1 MRQTTATAPYG
12 TWPSPIGA
20 NLAAS
25 HDGHPEYVGTVGP
38 EVWWTAPRPTEGGR
52 RALIRRR
59 ADGTEE
65 PVLPPPWNA
74 RSQVMG
80 YGGTPWAAA
89 PRPSGGPL
97 VVFVHFADQRLY
109 AYEPDAPAATPPRPL
124 TPVSEVGEGLR
135 WADLRLPPDRGEVW
149 CVLEEFTGERPTDVR
164 RVIAAV
170 PLDGSAAEDRTRVR
184 ELTDARHDF
193 VTGPRLSP
201 DGRRVAWIAWDH
213 PRMPWDGT
221 VVMVADVPDVPA
233 DGPFREARAVLGGP
247 EESIPQ
253 IDWAPDG
260 ALLATTDR
268 TGWWN
273 LHRLPPRVPA
283 AAGPHVGAG
292 AAPGPGSDAAP
303 GAGAGRGPTAGSVA
317 AAGLGPGAVPG
328 PGADAGRGDA
338 AGPGVDAGCGPTAG
352 SVAGLGADAA
362 SEGGEARVAAAGPG
376 VGAGPESAAESRR
389 AAGWGPTAGSTAAA
403 GSWAEAGLGADV
415 GSEPETAPG
424 PSAARAAAGP
434 GADVASEPA
443 AGPGAG
449 GVPEPAAGSGPSAG
463 GVAAAGHGPPAERG
477 AAAGAGQGAGARGVC
492 PRQEEFG
499 GPLWKLGHRWFAPLD
514 GGLIAVLHGRGA
526 QTLGILDPETGE
538 LADVAGPWT
547 EWEPTLAVDGDRVV
561 GVAASPRSGH
571 EVVELD
577 TRTGRARVIG
587 SAHTDPVDPAYYP
600 EPQVRTFTGAD
611 GREIHAHLYP
621 PHNPGHTAPPGELP
635 PYVVWAHGGP
645 TGRAPLVLDLEIA
658 YFTSRGIGVA
668 EVNYGGSTGYG
679 RAYRDRLRERWGVAD
694 VEDCAAVAGALADEG
709 VADRARLAIRGGS
722 AGGWTAA
729 VSLTAIRLYACG
741 TVIYPILDPAA
752 WATGETHDFESRYAE
767 SLIGPVAEVPDRY
780 RERSPL
786 HRVDRIT
793 APFLLLQGLDDTICP
808 PAQCE
813 RFVAAMAG
821 RGVPHAYLTF
831 EGEGHG
837 FRRADTM
844 VRALEAELSL
854 YAHAFGLSVP
864 GVPDLE
870 LRT

>member
-1 MRQTTATAPYG
+1 MVQQVTATAPYG
-12 TWPSPIGA
+12 TWHSPVDA
-20 NLAAS
+20 ALAAS

-38 EVWWTAPRPTEGGR
+38 EVWWTAPRPAEGGR

-65 PVLPPPWNA
+65 PVLPPPWNV
-74 RSQVMG
+74 RSKVMG

-89 PRPSGGPL
+89 PRATGGPL

-109 AYEPDAPAATPPRPL
+109 AYEPDAPAGAPPRPL

-135 WADLRLPPDRGEVW
+135 WADLRLHADRGEVW

-170 PLDGSAAEDRTRVR
+170 PLDGSAAEDRTAVR

-193 VTGPRLSP
+193 VTAPRLSP
-201 DGRRVAWIAWDH
+201 DGRRVAWIAWNH
-213 PRMPWDGT
+213 PEMPWDGT
-221 VVMVADVPDVPA
+221 VVMVAEVAD
-233 DGPFREARAVLGGP
+233 DGPFIKVLPLVG
-247 EESIPQ
+247 ETDESVAQ
-253 IDWAPDG
+253 AEWAPDG
-260 ALLATTDR
+260 SLLFVSDLS
-268 TGWWN
+268 GWWQ
-273 LHRLPPRVPA
+273 LERIDPDR
-283 AAGPHVGAG
+283 
-292 AAPGPGSDAAP
+292 
-303 GAGAGRGPTAGSVA
+303 
-317 AAGLGPGAVPG
+317 
-328 PGADAGRGDA
+328 
-338 AGPGVDAGCGPTAG
+338 
-352 SVAGLGADAA
+352 
-362 SEGGEARVAAAGPG
+362 
-376 VGAGPESAAESRR
+376 
-389 AAGWGPTAGSTAAA
+389 
-403 GSWAEAGLGADV
+403 
-415 GSEPETAPG
+415 
-424 PSAARAAAGP
+424 
-434 GADVASEPA
+434 
-443 AGPGAG
+443 AG
-449 GVPEPAAGSGPSAG
+449 GDVIASSTL
-463 GVAAAGHGPPAERG
+463 
-477 AAAGAGQGAGARGVC
+477 C

-547 EWEPTLAVDGDRVV
+547 EWEPTLAVDGTRVV
-561 GVAASPRSGH
+561 GVAASPHSGH

-577 TRTGRARVIG
+577 TLTGRARVIG

-600 EPQVRTFTGAD
+600 RPEVRTFTGAD
-611 GREIHAHLYP
+611 GREIHAHVYP
-621 PHNPGHTAPPGELP
+621 PHNPHHTAPSGELP
-635 PYVVWAHGGP
+635 PFVVWAHGGP

-658 YFTSRGIGVA
+658 YFTSRGIGVV

-679 RAYRDRLRERWGVAD
+679 RAYRDRLREQWGVAD

-729 VSLTAIRLYACG
+729 VSLTATELYACG

-786 HRVDRIT
+786 HRADRIT

-854 YAHAFGLSVP
+854 YAQAFGLP
-864 GVPDLE
+864 EAGLPALE